1 MITTN
6 LSSHV
11 RNDRTDR
18 LALIAT
24 TIGFGEIIK
33 IKVKPGKYGDVQM
46 CITDTGVTI
55 IKDLNDKVIT
65 AYACRINELTFI
77 FEGRA
82 PKQLYRMVCT
92 NMKKRKYLYEL

>member
-24 TIGFGEIIK
+24 TIGFGEIVK
-33 IKVKPGKYGDVQM
+33 VKVKPGKFGDVQM
-46 CITDTGVTI
+46 CATDTGVI
-55 IKDLNDKVIT
+55 ILKDLNDKVIT
-65 AYACRINELTFI
+65 AYACRINELTFV
-77 FEGRA
+77 FEGRI
-82 PKQLYRMVCT
+82 PKNLYRMVCN
-92 NMKKRKYLYEL
+92 NMRKRKFLYDI